1 MAFADDSDEVSYS
14 YSAPAAAASSRAD
27 SREFV
32 PILRDD
38 RVHEDG
44 HYSFDTETGDGIAR
58 SEAGQPSGPEDSVV
72 KAGSYS

>member
-1 MAFADDSDEVSYS
+1 MAVAAPAYDAPAQRDDSAEV
-14 YSAPAAAASSRAD
+14 
-27 SREFV
+27 V

-44 HYSFDTETGDGIAR
+44 HYSFDTETGDGIVR
-58 SEAGQPSGPEDSVV
+58 SEAGQPEGPEDSVV

>member
-1 MAFADDSDEVSYS
+1 MALAAPQYE
-14 YSAPAAAASSRAD
+14 YSAPAID
-27 SREFV
+27 SDESVEHV

-44 HYSFDTETGDGIAR
+44 HYSFDTETGDGISR
-58 SEAGQPSGPEDSVV
+58 SEAGQPDGPEDAVV

>member
-1 MAFADDSDEVSYS
+1 MCLASVALADKPAPSYGAPSVRDDSVEII
-14 YSAPAAAASSRAD
+14 
-27 SREFV
+27 

-44 HYSFDTETGDGIAR
+44 HYSFDVETGDGIVR
-58 SEAGQPSGPEDSVV
+58 SEAGKPEGPEDSVV